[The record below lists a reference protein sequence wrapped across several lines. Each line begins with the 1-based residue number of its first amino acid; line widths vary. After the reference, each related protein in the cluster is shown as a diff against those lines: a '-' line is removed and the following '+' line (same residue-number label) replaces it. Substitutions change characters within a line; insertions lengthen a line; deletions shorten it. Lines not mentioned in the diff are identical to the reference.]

1 MFLRPVAALIRPL
14 DGSSMEFLQNIYVQI
29 AFLIVFATFHGYA
42 GAWLAVR
49 MLFRPRQPVKLLGI
63 TIFPQGMIPRH
74 RDRLAVAIGKAVGE
88 ELVSKDTIIA
98 QLTGNDFLRRKIQG
112 VVDGYTNDIVAES
125 QPSLI
130 EALPRSIRE
139 PVLDAISAL
148 QIRLAQHIREV
159 LRSQESLEAISGF
172 VTRRVDDVLGKRVS
186 EVIDDRT
193 FGKIV
198 NFLDERVRAAV
209 DSKLLETNIR
219 EFVSRRVDVLLAS
232 DLPLS
237 DLFTG
242 DAVML
247 LKEKANERI
256 EPTIRQLADIA
267 ATEKTRNQISALI
280 KREVHDYY
288 ENLSFFK
295 KIFVS
300 RETLLN
306 EVDDLVNESLPRRI
320 EEALKGAFFVEEAR
334 SFIASSIDSAMAK
347 PLAEAVGAIAPEQLE
362 RFKDQITKVV
372 LNLIRSDETVAGV
385 SRYIRSTLDK
395 LRPHSIDAI
404 LQIVHPESEEKLK
417 RLLANGLLDI
427 ISRDETSNMINEVL
441 AFQID
446 RLISRPIGRLADHVP
461 EERLRAASTS
471 LTEAIIN
478 AIHTKLPEAVVEF
491 DVATMVREKIE
502 TYPVE
507 KLEALVLSVAKEHLR
522 TIELFGAVFG
532 FALGVAQ
539 GALQYYSY
547 YLRSQ

>member
-1 MFLRPVAALIRPL
+1 
-14 DGSSMEFLQNIYVQI
+14 MEFLQNIYVQI

-49 MLFRPRQPVKLLGI
+49 MLFRPRLPVKLLGI

-172 VTRRVDDVLGKRVS
+172 VARRVDDVLGKRVS

-198 NFLDERVRAAV
+198 NFLDERVRTAV

-219 EFVSRRVDVLLAS
+219 DFVSRRVNVLLAS

-242 DAVML
+242 DAVVL

-267 ATEKTRNQISALI
+267 ATEKTRNQISSLI

-300 RETLLN
+300 RETLLS

-320 EEALKGAFFVEEAR
+320 EEALKGAFFVEEVR

-347 PLAEAVGAIAPEQLE
+347 PLAEAIGAIAPEQLE
-362 RFKDQITKVV
+362 RFKDQITQVV
-372 LNLIRSDETVAGV
+372 LNLIRSEETVAGV

-441 AFQID
+441 ASQID

-478 AIHTKLPEAVVEF
+478 AIHTKLPEAVAEF